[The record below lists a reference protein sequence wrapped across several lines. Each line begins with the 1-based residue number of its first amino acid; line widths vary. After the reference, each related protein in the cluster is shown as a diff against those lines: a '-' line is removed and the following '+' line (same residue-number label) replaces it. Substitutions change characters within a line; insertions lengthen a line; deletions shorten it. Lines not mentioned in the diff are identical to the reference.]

1 MPITPHD
8 LKDFAERI
16 AQSAD
21 ETQLRAAISRGYY
34 AAFHAVLPL
43 AARLPE
49 SGKCLAGRRYVSHRE
64 MYERLVEWRT
74 GAVHPMLSRMIATK
88 GVLARA
94 IDVSRFAREKADYRL
109 EDTIRYADA
118 QSQLERTALILRSM
132 AQLEAELK
140 RGDAA

>member
-43 AARLPE
+43 AA
-49 SGKCLAGRRYVSHRE
+49 
-64 MYERLVEWRT
+64 
-74 GAVHPMLSRMIATK
+74 
-88 GVLARA
+88 
-94 IDVSRFAREKADYRL
+94 
-109 EDTIRYADA
+109 
-118 QSQLERTALILRSM
+118 
-132 AQLEAELK
+132 
-140 RGDAA
+140 